1 MLARVNYDPFEL
13 DAVMRLASSLKDENI
28 HLILDSKYTDKE
40 NPVLNYINPHIRI
53 PYPARVHSFH
63 KNAKF
68 NMVMSRNVPVSI
80 SSNLESTNFIM
91 QDSYYF
97 EKPSIDVLPIFMV
110 THSRS
115 LYLELTLNSLFYN
128 LSYDKEVPVHILMSQ
143 PTEEVRSVVA
153 KFKKIY
159 SNLFTYET
167 ETNVCFSATN
177 ILLQH
182 LKPKNFMILEEDFI
196 LPQNLKSIMPY
207 WVRIFHERLKYFD
220 LVGFSTSIEN
230 SNSKY
235 FSYEESVQKK
245 PFIYTWHNLTGIPK
259 ITGNTLTTSMQN
271 YLKCST
277 RNPPF
282 YITPDGVLFKNSRW
296 SICSITGYHIGFNQ
310 EMDYAIQSLTT
321 RFPNPEDKQ
330 ILIDY
335 QRNEKFTYTLSDI
348 YKLIEI

>member
-1 MLARVNYDPFEL
+1 
-13 DAVMRLASSLKDENI
+13 
-28 HLILDSKYTDKE
+28 
-40 NPVLNYINPHIRI
+40 
-53 PYPARVHSFH
+53 
-63 KNAKF
+63 
-68 NMVMSRNVPVSI
+68 
-80 SSNLESTNFIM
+80 
-91 QDSYYF
+91 
-97 EKPSIDVLPIFMV
+97 
-110 THSRS
+110 
-115 LYLELTLNSLFYN
+115 
-128 LSYDKEVPVHILMSQ
+128 
-143 PTEEVRSVVA
+143 
-153 KFKKIY
+153 
-159 SNLFTYET
+159 
-167 ETNVCFSATN
+167 
-177 ILLQH
+177 
-182 LKPKNFMILEEDFI
+182 
-196 LPQNLKSIMPY
+196 MPY